1 MKFVMHKNLIGEAVD
16 YKEVHENVISK
27 TNKDIS
33 LREVQDIGTNELDI
47 TWKQTTLVTPADGK

>member
-1 MKFVMHKNLIGEAVD
+1 MHKNLTGEAVD

-33 LREVQDIGTNELDI
+33 LREVQDIGKNELDI
-47 TWKQTTLVTPADGK
+47 KWKQTTLVTPADGKFE